1 MGWTGRLVYGAYHAC
16 GSPPVRGKKWRDPS
30 VRRGYDVYLT
40 DEACTSNAFLICYR
54 AADISASPQSIG
66 ERNGGAA
73 DSNTDSSGR
82 RMISDRQRHRRFRV
96 RARQQGR
103 RQVLSAFLVVRAPGS
118 ASEGISHRLVDLGAF
133 KDTGTLYGNCARC
146 YRPHCLCSGVPQNVQ
161 GARRPGGGGADRG
174 LTGLRWTEGERLSTD
189 CVLPFSRYRIDV
201 LQQKPPT
208 RKGVRA
214 APHRP
219 APRPPGQQAYPAGP
233 KGKGAHAAGHGVG
246 QYGRGAHLRRARLNA
261 VASKVESGEK
271 FRLATKE
278 VAAVSTHL
286 NRAVDS
292 MDVAEISRRMS
303 EFEGVMEDM
312 DVRSGVLDE
321 TTQAVVATG
330 APREEVELL
339 MQRVAEEYGLE
350 LGDALAPPGVLGEPQ
365 ILRRKRTEDAQRRER
380 EEEERVR
387 LEERFLK
394 LSATGP

>member
-1 MGWTGRLVYGAYHAC
+1 MFSNKNRLQEKVFELRLTARRLGRLANKHTRQAQ
-16 GSPPVRGKKWRDPS
+16 KEKEHT
-30 VRRGYDVYLT
+30 RRGMESGNMDAARIYAESSIRNTRQATAYL
-40 DEACTSNAFLICYR
+40 
-54 AADISASPQSIG
+54 
-66 ERNGGAA
+66 
-73 DSNTDSSGR
+73 
-82 RMISDRQRHRRFRV
+82 
-96 RARQQGR
+96 
-103 RQVLSAFLVVRAPGS
+103 
-118 ASEGISHRLVDLGAF
+118 RL
-133 KDTGTLYGNCARC
+133 
-146 YRPHCLCSGVPQNVQ
+146 Q
-161 GARRPGGGGADRG
+161 
-174 LTGLRWTEGERLSTD
+174 
-189 CVLPFSRYRIDV
+189 
-201 LQQKPPT
+201 
-208 RKGVRA
+208 
-214 APHRP
+214 
-219 APRPPGQQAYPAGP
+219 
-233 KGKGAHAAGHGVG
+233 
-246 QYGRGAHLRRARLNA
+246 ARLNA

-271 FRLATKE
+271 FRMATKE

-350 LGDALAPPGVLGEPQ
+350 LGDALAPPGILGEPQ

-380 EEEERVR
+380 EEEERAR